1 MILEKFPEVQ
11 RLSPSEKLQFVSEL
25 WNDLESH
32 PAEVP
37 VSRDVIAELD
47 RRMEHFR
54 AHPDEF
60 TTWDAVKQRILGSR
74 S

>member
-11 RLSPSEKLQFVSEL
+11 KLSHSEKLQFVSEL

-37 VSRDVIAELD
+37 VSSEVIAELD
-47 RRMEHFR
+47 RRMKHFKQ
-54 AHPDEF
+54 HPDEY
-60 TTWDAVKQRILGSR
+60 TTWGAA
-74 S
+74 